1 MIIAQ
6 SRTRMPALFLVVA
19 LIVAA
24 LAVGFYLGG
33 SRVDSSGGFSGFS
46 DFDLLTHRG
55 TSSGKSCEPHGK
67 YGNTKPP
74 RASHCDGDPGNP

>member
-1 MIIAQ
+1 MSVAQ
-6 SRTRMPALFLVVA
+6 SRTRIPALFLVIA

-24 LAVGFYLGG
+24 LAVGFYLGE
-33 SRVDSSGGFSGFS
+33 SRVDNSSGSSGFS

-55 TSSGKSCEPHGK
+55 TTSGKSCEPHGR

-74 RASHCDGDPGNP
+74 KAAHCDGDPGN